1 VVEVPPVL
9 RTADP
14 LGFSAERTGI
24 MSKVYQKYSPEFREE
39 VAKLVVDTSRAM
51 ADVARE
57 YGVNETTVGNWVRA
71 YREKHG
77 EAEEPLSLPERAR
90 LRELERVNRELE
102 MKCAFLSKAAAYFAA
117 EHR

>member
-1 VVEVPPVL
+1 MRIVDWAVACRSAKSCPRGDPKIAVGEVPPVL
-9 RTADP
+9 RTVDP

-57 YGVNETTVGNWVRA
+57 
-71 YREKHG
+71 
-77 EAEEPLSLPERAR
+77 
-90 LRELERVNRELE
+90 
-102 MKCAFLSKAAAYFAA
+102 
-117 EHR
+117 